1 MIHGKYQQNW
11 QILARLN
18 KQTKRVSEIRNGRKD
33 NFTEKV
39 LQENTMN
46 TNVNKLDKLDDS
58 RKKQSAVIESR
69 DNKNINRQVKIFN

>member
-1 MIHGKYQQNW
+1 
-11 QILARLN
+11 LN